1 MNKPPS
7 SLIILPALTGIAMR
21 RGKLIAFEGID
32 GSGKTTVSTRAYQAV
47 KSKGTQVVYTFEP
60 TYSKVGGIVHLML
73 NGDIEASREFQ
84 ALMFAADRVNH
95 FQTEIGPELEAG
107 RHVMADRYVHSSI
120 AYQGTLLNDEEWVRI
135 INKNVPAPDL
145 AIYIDI
151 EPKTGL
157 KRRGKRSIFE
167 KPDLLGN
174 VRATYKKMVAA
185 GELVEV
191 DGSKP
196 EDEVFDEVWKLVSN
210 ELRL

>member
-1 MNKPPS
+1 
-7 SLIILPALTGIAMR
+7 MR

-47 KSKGTQVVYTFEP
+47 KSNGIQAVYTFEP
-60 TYSKVGGIVHLML
+60 TYSKVGSIVHLVL
-73 NGDIEASREFQ
+73 NGDIEASGEFQ

-107 RHVMADRYVHSSI
+107 RHVLVDRYVHSSI
-120 AYQGTLLNDEEWVRI
+120 AYQGALLNDEEWVRI

-151 EPKTGL
+151 EPKIGL
-157 KRRGKRSIFE
+157 RRKGKRSIYE
-167 KPDLLGN
+167 KPDLLGDIR
-174 VRATYKKMVAA
+174 VAYKKMVAG

-196 EDEVFDEVWKLVSN
+196 EDEVFDEVWKLMSE